1 MNIRWHASRS
11 RLIARPDADN
21 RMLSVTGEI
30 KMEHHR
36 GADIVTADRLG
47 VSLSWSHPMTDSPKS
62 FHIVFL
68 LFDGITQLD
77 FTGPAQFLARIPGAI
92 VHTAAKRPEPI
103 ETDSGFAILPN
114 RVFADCPQA
123 DLLCVPGGF
132 GTRDVIVDTETL
144 QFLRDQAAGARYITS
159 VCTGS
164 LVLGAAGLLKGKRA
178 TSHWA
183 YTALLEK
190 FGATFEKARVVKDGN
205 IITAGGV
212 TSGIDF
218 ALTVIAEIAGQEFA
232 QSIQLGLEYDP
243 QPPFRSGHPDLADPK
258 LVKLLHD
265 RIYGEKAAD
274 IAAIIDRL

>member
-1 MNIRWHASRS
+1 
-11 RLIARPDADN
+11 
-21 RMLSVTGEI
+21 
-30 KMEHHR
+30 
-36 GADIVTADRLG
+36 
-47 VSLSWSHPMTDSPKS
+47 MTDSPKP

-77 FTGPAQFLARIPGAI
+77 FTGPAQFLARMPGAI
-92 VHTAAKRPEPI
+92 VYTAAKQLKPI

-114 RVFADCPQA
+114 RDFADCPQA

-132 GTRDVIVDTETL
+132 GTKGVISDDETL
-144 QFLRDQAAGARYITS
+144 QFLRDQAAGAQYITS

-164 LVLGAAGLLKGKRA
+164 LALGAAGLLKGKRA

-205 IITAGGV
+205 VITAGGV

-232 QSIQLGLEYDP
+232 EFVQLGLEYDP
-243 QPPFRSGHPDLADPK
+243 RPPFNSGHPDLADPK
-258 LVKLLHD
+258 LIAMLQD
-265 RIYGEKAAD
+265 RIYRKQASDLAD
-274 IAAIIDRL
+274 IIDRR

>member
-1 MNIRWHASRS
+1 
-11 RLIARPDADN
+11 
-21 RMLSVTGEI
+21 
-30 KMEHHR
+30 
-36 GADIVTADRLG
+36 
-47 VSLSWSHPMTDSPKS
+47 MTDSPKP

-77 FTGPAQFLARIPGAI
+77 FTGPAQFLARMPGAV
-92 VHTAAKRPEPI
+92 VHTAAKQVKPI

-114 RVFADCPQA
+114 TDFIGCPQA

-132 GTRDVIVDTETL
+132 GTKDVISDPETL
-144 QFLRDQAAGARYITS
+144 RFLRDQAERARYITS

-164 LVLGAAGLLKGKRA
+164 LALGAAGLLKNKRA

-205 IITAGGV
+205 VITAGGV

-218 ALTVIAEIAGQEFA
+218 ALTVIAEIAGREFA
-232 QSIQLGLEYDP
+232 ESVQLGLEYNP
-243 QPPFRSGHPDLADPK
+243 QPPFEGGHPDAADPK
-258 LVKLLHD
+258 LVTLLQD
-265 RIYGEKAAD
+265 RVYRKQAAD
-274 IAAIIDRL
+274 LADIIDRQ

>member
-1 MNIRWHASRS
+1 
-11 RLIARPDADN
+11 
-21 RMLSVTGEI
+21 
-30 KMEHHR
+30 
-36 GADIVTADRLG
+36 
-47 VSLSWSHPMTDSPKS
+47 MTDSPKP

-77 FTGPAQFLARIPGAI
+77 FTGPAQFLARMPGAV
-92 VHTAAKRPEPI
+92 VHTAAKQVKPI

-114 RVFADCPQA
+114 TDFIDCPQA

-132 GTRDVIVDTETL
+132 GTKDVISDPETL
-144 QFLRDQAAGARYITS
+144 RFLRDQAERARYITS

-164 LVLGAAGLLKGKRA
+164 LALGAAGLLKNKRA

-205 IITAGGV
+205 VITAGGV

-218 ALTVIAEIAGQEFA
+218 ALTVIAEIAGREFA
-232 QSIQLGLEYDP
+232 ESVQLGLEYNP
-243 QPPFRSGHPDLADPK
+243 QPPFEGGHPDIADPK
-258 LVKLLHD
+258 LVTLLQD
-265 RIYGEKAAD
+265 RVYGKQAAD
-274 IAAIIDRL
+274 LADIIDRR